1 VTYTFEVPGRPQAKQ
16 SMRVARIGG
25 IIRTYQP
32 TEVVNYHATIATY
45 ARQVIQAPIE
55 GAVAMHLA
63 IWLRM
68 PASWSKKRKAVLNR
82 ATTRP
87 DVDNVA
93 KAFLD
98 GMSGVAWLNDRQV
111 VDLHIT
117 KGYGTRDVVVVS
129 VTEL

>member
-1 VTYTFEVPGRPQAKQ
+1 VRFGQTH
-16 SMRVARIGG
+16 
-25 IIRTYQP
+25 TYQP
-32 TEVVNYHATIATY
+32 AKVVNYHALVATL
-45 ARQVIQAPIE
+45 ARQAIPAPIE
-55 GAVAMHLA
+55 GAVAMNLA
-63 IWLRM
+63 IWLHT

-82 ATTRP
+82 ATIRP

-117 KGYGTRDVVVVS
+117 KGYGTRDVVVVR